1 MAGAQE
7 KDLAVD
13 GKEPVISLSWQKSKP
28 LDQQVGFLQAMV
40 QLHRLQIKNIL
51 KCFKAQVHFLLI
63 YCAIML

>member
-1 MAGAQE
+1 MAGAHE

-28 LDQQVGFLQAMV
+28 LDLQIGFLQAMV
-40 QLHRLQIKNIL
+40 QLGYKLKTFF
-51 KCFKAQVHFLLI
+51 KCFSAQVHFLLI